1 MKTKEMK
8 QYRNLNVVSLIVL
21 LLIIAMAISNVLYAQ
36 PPKGQQGPPP
46 VPNSKQIKKI
56 VASLA
61 REISLDEAQEEK
73 ALAIYTENFVDVKKV
88 TGTGRPD
95 RSKMEALKTELEK
108 DVNAILNKE
117 QKEQFIAYLKKQE
130 KQQRRG
136 RPE

>member
-1 MKTKEMK
+1 MK
-8 QYRNLNVVSLIVL
+8 QNGNLNIISLGALIF
-21 LLIIAMAISNVLYAQ
+21 IIAMAISNVLHAQ
-36 PPKGQQGPPP
+36 PPGGQQGPPP
-46 VPNSKQIKKI
+46 VPNTKQIKKM

-73 ALAIYTENFVDVKKV
+73 VLAIYTENFADVKKV

-108 DVNAILNKE
+108 DVNAILNEE
-117 QKEQFIAYLKKQE
+117 QQEQFTAYLKKQE